1 MKGITILLVVFAHV
15 TRMYTPKGVIK
26 IVSSSAIL
34 ESITE
39 FIYMF
44 HMPAFVMVSGAV
56 YYFVKRERGKYN
68 NQRGYIH
75 NKVIRL
81 LVPFFFFA
89 LLYVLPVLLYTRVE
103 NNVLSYVVKD
113 VLLMAPQTHLWYSV
127 MIFNVMVVFHLLESR
142 IFQAKTGIVWAVF
155 IALNLFSYII
165 PNAFQAMNTLS
176 YLLYFYVGYWFQQN
190 KERVLPVIKSKWAL
204 MVFIPL
210 ACYYLLFHT
219 VVQDTLLLRKAIQI
233 VAAIS
238 GSGLIY
244 LVSHAVSETT
254 LADKEWF
261 ENLANDSYG
270 IYLFHPMI
278 IYVLFFWVSNVEHNP
293 YVGTSVI
300 FIITTVLSIFLVKV
314 FRIVGINTLIGEKR
328 TSREAATSKS

>member
-1 MKGITILLVVFAHV
+1 MKGITIILVVLAHV

-26 IVSSSAIL
+26 IVSSSARL

-56 YYFVKRERGKYN
+56 YYFVKRECGKYN
-68 NQRGYIH
+68 DQRGYIK

-127 MIFNVMVVFHLLESR
+127 MIFNVMIVFHFLEDR
-142 IFQAKTGIVWAVF
+142 IFQAKKGIVWLIF
-155 IALNLFSYII
+155 IALNLFSYLI
-165 PNAFQAMNTLS
+165 PNAFQVMNTLN

-210 ACYYLLFHT
+210 VCYYLLFHT
-219 VVQDTLLLRKAIQI
+219 VVQDALLLRKAIQI

-238 GSGLIY
+238 GSGLLY
-244 LVSHAVSETT
+244 LISHAVSETA
-254 LADKEWF
+254 LADKKWF
-261 ENLANDSYG
+261 QSLANDSYG

-278 IYVLFFWVSNVEHNP
+278 IYVLFFWVRNMKHSP
-293 YVGTSVI
+293 YVGTVVI
-300 FIITTVLSIFLVKV
+300 FIIATNLSILLVRM
-314 FRIVGINTLIGEKR
+314 FRVIGMNILIGER
-328 TSREAATSKS
+328 TPNIKVATSKS

>member
-1 MKGITILLVVFAHV
+1 MKGITIFLVVFAHV
-15 TRMYTPKGVIK
+15 TRMYTPKGAIN
-26 IVSSSAIL
+26 IISSSAIL
-34 ESITE
+34 EAVTE

-68 NQRGYIH
+68 DQWGYIK
-75 NKVIRL
+75 NKIVRL
-81 LVPFFFFA
+81 LIPFFFFG
-89 LLYVLPVLLYTRVE
+89 LFYVLPILLYTQVE
-103 NNVLSYVVKD
+103 DNVLAYLVKD
-113 VLLMAPQTHLWYSV
+113 ILLMDPQTHLWYSV
-127 MIFNVMVVFHLLESR
+127 MIFNVMVVFHFLESR
-142 IFQAKTGIVWAVF
+142 IFQAKAGTVWAVF
-155 IALNLFSYII
+155 IALNLFSYLI

-190 KERVLPVIKSKWAL
+190 KERVLPVIKSKWIL
-204 MVFIPL
+204 MVAIPVI
-210 ACYYLLFHT
+210 CYYLLFHT

-233 VAAIS
+233 VPTIS

-254 LADKEWF
+254 LADKVWF

-278 IYVLFFWVSNVEHNP
+278 IYVLFFWASNVEHNP

-300 FIITTVLSIFLVKV
+300 FIIATVLSILLVKI